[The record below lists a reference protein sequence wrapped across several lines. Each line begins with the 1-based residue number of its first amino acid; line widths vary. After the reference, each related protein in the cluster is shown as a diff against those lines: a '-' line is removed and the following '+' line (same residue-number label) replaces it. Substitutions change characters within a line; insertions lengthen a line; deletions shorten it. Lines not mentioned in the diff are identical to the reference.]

1 MKFGPIHV
9 ADAAGAVAAHTV
21 RAGDLVIRKG
31 VVIRPADIERLSA
44 AGLTE
49 IICAKLEPG
58 DMAENEAA
66 ERLAGALQG
75 PHVRTDPPFTGRAN
89 LFADTNGVLVLDT
102 AGIDRFNSVDEAITV
117 ATLPSMRAV
126 VSGEMIATVKV
137 IPYGLPVSSV
147 EAAVKSLHGATA
159 LKVAPF
165 RSLRVAV
172 ISTLLPGL
180 KASVV
185 DKTLKIMAE
194 RLKPSLSK
202 VSADIRIAH
211 APDVLAAELSRAAAD
226 EHDLIIVFG
235 ASAITDRRDVIP
247 LALIQAGGQVA
258 HLGMPVDPG
267 NLLMIGEIAG
277 KPVVGAPGCARSPKE
292 NGFDWV
298 LQRLLAGV
306 PVSRREIQGMGV
318 GGLLMEIIARPQ
330 PRAPEIASS
339 IPPVA
344 AIVLAA
350 GRSTRMGA
358 RNKLREVVN
367 GSALVRHAVEAALAS
382 RADPVLVVTGH
393 ESEAVRAALAGLDVR
408 FVHNPDYAAGL
419 SASLKSGLAAVPAIS
434 AGALIL
440 LGDMPNITAEII
452 NRLIARFGENGEAR
466 AIVPT
471 VLGHR
476 GNPVLLT
483 RALFDDI
490 AHLTGDAGAR
500 KLLDQAGEAVIE
512 VAIEDPAIALD
523 IDTPEALAAYQGKR
537 SMP

>member
-1 MKFGPIHV
+1 MKFGPV
-9 ADAAGAVAAHTV
+9 PVVDAAGAVAAHTV
-21 RAGDLVIRKG
+21 RAGDLIIRKG
-31 VVIRPADIERLSA
+31 VVIQPSDIARLLA

-49 IICAKLEPG
+49 IVCARLEPG

-66 ERLAGALQG
+66 ARLAKALQG
-75 PHVRTDPPFTGRAN
+75 SDVRTETPFTGRAN
-89 LFADTNGVLVLDT
+89 LFADANGVLMLDT
-102 AGIDRFNSVDEAITV
+102 AGIDRFNGVDEAITV

-126 VSGEMIATVKV
+126 VSGEMVATVKV
-137 IPYGLPVSSV
+137 IPYALPGSSV
-147 EAAVKSLHGATA
+147 DAAIKALHGTPA

-185 DKTLKIMAE
+185 DKTLKIMSE
-194 RLKPSLSK
+194 RLQPSRSQI
-202 VSADIRIAH
+202 SADVRIAH
-211 APDVLAAELSRAAAD
+211 APDVLAAELRRVAA
-226 EHDLIIVFG
+226 EKHDVIIVFG

-247 LALIQAGGQVA
+247 LALVQAGGEIK

-267 NLLMIGEIAG
+267 NLLMIGELAG

-306 PVSRREIQGMGV
+306 PVSRREIQDMGV
-318 GGLLMEIIARPQ
+318 GGLLMEIVARPQ
-330 PRAPEIASS
+330 PRAPDHAAS
-339 IPPVA
+339 IPAVA

-350 GRSTRMGA
+350 GRSTRMGPH
-358 RNKLREVVN
+358 NKLCENLN
-367 GSALVRHAVEAALAS
+367 GSPLVRHAVEAALAS

-393 ESEAVRAALAGLDVR
+393 DSDAVRAALAGLDVR

-419 SASLKSGLAAVPAIS
+419 STSLKAGLAAVPPAS
-434 AGALIL
+434 AGALVL
-440 LGDMPNITAEII
+440 LGDMPNITDGII
-452 NRLIARFGENGEAR
+452 NRLIVRLGENGEAK

-490 AHLTGDAGAR
+490 ADLTGDAGAR

-512 VAIEDPAIALD
+512 VAIDDPAIALD

-537 SMP
+537 PVP